1 MKKLNRKIIGRVCV
15 GIVLLALVLWLV
27 PLPLP
32 FHISLSGVRVE
43 GSTAAEPAAL
53 EAKG

>member
-15 GIVLLALVLWLV
+15 GIVLLALVLWLM

-43 GSTAAEPAAL
+43 DSTAAVPVPA
-53 EAKG
+53 